1 MNNYTSFYV
10 VIDDAK
16 EKSEVIPVTGCGGP

>member
-10 VIDDAK
+10 IMDKVK
-16 EKSEVIPVTGCGGP
+16 TKSEAIPVTGCGGP

>member
-10 VIDDAK
+10 IIDKVKKKCEA
-16 EKSEVIPVTGCGGP
+16 IPVAGCGGP